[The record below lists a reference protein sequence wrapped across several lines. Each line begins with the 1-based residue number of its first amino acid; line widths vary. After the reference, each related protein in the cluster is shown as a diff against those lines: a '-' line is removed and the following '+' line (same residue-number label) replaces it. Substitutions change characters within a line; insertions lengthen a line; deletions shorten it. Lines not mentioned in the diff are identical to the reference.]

1 MSGCDTLFRHF
12 FVPWYRLP
20 PGVAAPR
27 IVKGDIELYSDAAG
41 QSATDAWQVH
51 RDRQRR
57 LAEQVAEM
65 ADAARADWPTYL
77 KVDDVVSV
85 EAIDAFDCHW
95 TRPRIAEV
103 IRSSDSSDFANEYL
117 VLCCELGAVLGEVM
131 RLALPSLEWLYSDP
145 YWESSLWYA
154 PTGGRIPPF
163 HWAIKKMS
171 SYGVDD
177 GLRPKLLA
185 GVESVQRREPR
196 GRPTRS

>member
-1 MSGCDTLFRHF
+1 M
-12 FVPWYRLP
+12 V
-20 PGVAAPR
+20 
-27 IVKGDIELYSDAAG
+27 
-41 QSATDAWQVH
+41 
-51 RDRQRR
+51 
-57 LAEQVAEM
+57 
-65 ADAARADWPTYL
+65 DAARADWPTYL

-85 EAIDAFDCHW
+85 DAIDAFDSHW

-103 IRSSDSSDFANEYL
+103 IRSSDRSDFANDYL

-185 GVESVQRREPR
+185 GMESVQRREPR